1 MSRPRRSAARSP
13 LDARNAAAR
22 RTRIRQ
28 SPVGQRV
35 CTASRL
41 APIRAPAY
49 RRLDWPALGEG
60 RLRLDA
66 FDATV
71 AAIVFETP
79 AGDFVRAAV
88 KWFNRAKGF
97 GFLTRGEGTEDIF
110 VHMETLRRCGMGEL
124 MQGERPQSRAFVPA
138 RRLIGLFSVG
148 A

>member
-1 MSRPRRSAARSP
+1 MAAVVS
-13 LDARNAAAR
+13 
-22 RTRIRQ
+22 
-28 SPVGQRV
+28 
-35 CTASRL
+35 
-41 APIRAPAY
+41 
-49 RRLDWPALGEG
+49 
-60 RLRLDA
+60 
-66 FDATV
+66 
-71 AAIVFETP
+71 ETP

-124 MQGERPQSRAFVPA
+124 MQGERPQPRAFVPA